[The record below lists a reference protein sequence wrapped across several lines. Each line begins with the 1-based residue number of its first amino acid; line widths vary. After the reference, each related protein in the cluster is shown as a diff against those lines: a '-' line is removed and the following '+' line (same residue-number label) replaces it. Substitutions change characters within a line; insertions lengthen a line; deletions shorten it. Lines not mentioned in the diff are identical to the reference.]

1 MSFSVL
7 KFGGTSVANPDSW
20 PLIAKLAKQ
29 KLSNQTLAKNNHA
42 KCLVIVLSALADA
55 SDLLEKVVE
64 EASNNSH
71 QALLEQLNNMH
82 LCFADRMSIEVGDIY
97 NKHWKILVDSCEKI
111 ATSGNATPADHAVIC
126 GTGELLSTALAC
138 QILALHDVKTS
149 WLDAR
154 ELLKLDEVA
163 TTGERKQYLSAICHY
178 QADKTIQAQLL
189 EQVSKDQPQVYI
201 TQGFI
206 GSNNQGETIL
216 LGRGGSDTSAACLAS
231 ILEADELEI
240 WTDVPGIFSA
250 NPHQVP
256 AARLLTLLDYDEA
269 QEIASTGAK
278 VLHPRA
284 IKPVREAG
292 IAIQICSVL
301 QPEIEGTRIDAG
313 RTDTARVK
321 AISMREDLIAL
332 TIETS
337 GMWQRSGFLGEV
349 FGIFG
354 QSGISIDLVSTSES
368 NVTVSLDTKA
378 NELDRVL
385 MQQCLDKLSAIA
397 RVKVIEP
404 VASISIVGRHIRRVI
419 PRLGPVL
426 ESFGEHRIHLISLSS
441 SDLNLT
447 FVVDQEQSA
456 RLMSRMH
463 ELLVEELGE
472 TAPFGPSWQD
482 LISNDVIAV
491 KPPMS
496 WWEEKAEQLITKMKG
511 EDSLYVYNGD
521 IIAKSISDLAAMSV
535 VTNVFFALK
544 ANNFPAV
551 LTQIVEA
558 GFGFE
563 CVSPGEVLHVLGL
576 FPALDRK
583 RIIFT
588 PNFAAKEEYQFGLEQ
603 GVNVT
608 LDNLYPLQ
616 HWAEIFKD
624 QEIFVRIDTGHGRG
638 HHAHV
643 KTAGS
648 QSKFGV
654 PLFEVA
660 ELDRLVREASTSIV
674 GLHAH
679 SGSGIRVSENW
690 TEVAR
695 ILAQVASYFPT
706 IKVLDL
712 GGGLG
717 IPEKPGDQALDLQD
731 VNRSLRSFKES
742 YPGFDLWLEPGRYL
756 VATAGVLLARV
767 NQLKGKGY
775 IRYVGLSTGMNSLI
789 RPALYGAWH
798 PVSNLSR
805 VNDKATIHYQVV
817 GPICETGDRFAAD
830 YLLPECFEGDIVAIG
845 NTGAYGATMS
855 SSYNMREPAIEKML
869 IEED

>member
-1 MSFSVL
+1 MPFSVL
-7 KFGGTSVANPDSW
+7 KFGGTSVANVDSW
-20 PLIAKLAKQ
+20 PLIAQLSTKKLEQ
-29 KLSNQTLAKNNHA
+29 GQSPLL
-42 KCLVIVLSALADA
+42 VLSALAGV
-55 SDLLEKVVE
+55 SNLLEELVVAS
-64 EASNNSH
+64 ASNEH
-71 QALLEQLNNMH
+71 QPILEQLNQKH
-82 LCFADRMSIEVGDIY
+82 QEFANNLKIDLDEIYQQHWQTLINTCDEVASQT
-97 NKHWKILVDSCEKI
+97 K
-111 ATSGNATPADHAVIC
+111 TSAANHAIIC
-126 GTGELLSTALAC
+126 SAGELLSTALAC
-138 QILALHDVKTS
+138 QILAKEGIKAK

-154 ELLKLDEVA
+154 KLLKLDEEA
-163 TTGERKQYLSAICHY
+163 TSGHRKRYLSAICHY
-178 QADKTIQAQLL
+178 NSNNNIQNTLEEADA
-189 EQVSKDQPQVYI
+189 VYV

-206 GSNNQGETIL
+206 GSNKEGETIL
-216 LGRGGSDTSAACLAS
+216 LGRGGSDTSAACMAS

-256 AARLLTLLDYDEA
+256 AARLLTELDYDEA

-284 IKPVREAG
+284 IKPAREAG

-321 AISMREDLIAL
+321 AISMRNELVAL

-337 GMWQRSGFLGEV
+337 GMWQQSGFLGEV
-349 FGIFG
+349 FSIFG
-354 QSGISIDLVSTSES
+354 RQGISIDLVSTSES

-378 NELDRVL
+378 NELDRDL
-385 MQQCLDKLSAIA
+385 MQQCLDELSLIA
-397 RVKVIEP
+397 RVNVIEP

-447 FVVDQEQSA
+447 FVVDQEQSV
-456 RLMSRMH
+456 RLMARMH
-463 ELLVEELGE
+463 ELLVEELGA

-482 LISNDVIAV
+482 LVSRDCVEQVPQLN
-491 KPPMS
+491 
-496 WWEEKAEQLITKMKG
+496 WWEQQAGQLIQSMQQH
-511 EDSLYVYNGD
+511 DALFVYNGE
-521 IIAKSISDLAAMSV
+521 IIDKSISDLKHMSAV
-535 VTNVFFALK
+535 NNVFFALK
-544 ANNFPAV
+544 ANNFPGV
-551 LTQIVEA
+551 LKKVADA

-563 CVSPGEVLHVLGL
+563 CVSPGEIEHVLKH
-576 FPALDRK
+576 FPTLDTK

-588 PNFAAKEEYQFGLEQ
+588 PNFANKHEYIYAIDK
-603 GVNVT
+603 GVNLT

-616 HWAEIFKD
+616 HWPEIF
-624 QEIFVRIDTGHGRG
+624 QGQSVFVRIDPGHGRG

-660 ELDRLVREASTSIV
+660 ELERLVNAANATVI

-679 SGSGIRVSENW
+679 SGSGIRYAENW
-690 TEVAR
+690 TEIAR
-695 ILAQVASYFPT
+695 ILAQVAGYFPD

-717 IPEKPGDQALDLQD
+717 IPEKPGDVALDLNE
-731 VNRSLRSFKES
+731 VNRSLRAFKES
-742 YPGFDLWLEPGRYL
+742 YPAFDIWLEPGRYL
-756 VATAGVLLARV
+756 ISGAGVLLSRV
-767 NQLKGKGY
+767 NQLKGKGET
-775 IRYVGLSTGMNSLI
+775 RYVGLSTGMNSLI

-798 PVSNLSR
+798 PVSNLNR
-805 VNDKATIHYQVV
+805 VDDTPCIHYQVV

-830 YLLPECFEGDIVAIG
+830 YLLPECFEGDIIAIG

-855 SSYNMREPAIEKML
+855 SSYNMRSPATEKML
-869 IEED
+869 G

>member
-7 KFGGTSVANPDSW
+7 KFGGSSVANINSW

-29 KLSNQTLAKNNHA
+29 KLAED
-42 KCLVIVLSALADA
+42 KCTVIVLSALADA
-55 SDLLEKVVE
+55 SNLLEVLVE
-64 EASNNSH
+64 QSTKNTH
-71 QALLEQLNNMH
+71 QSSLKQLETMH
-82 LCFADRMSIEVGDIY
+82 LAFAEKLSIEIGDIY
-97 NKHWKILVDSCEKI
+97 TKHWQHLVNTCTNI
-111 ATSGNATPADHAVIC
+111 ATVGEATPADHAIIC

-138 QILALHDVKTS
+138 QILSQLGVNTH

-154 ELLKLDEVA
+154 EILKLDEQA
-163 TTGERKQYLSAICHY
+163 TEGDRKQFLSAICHY
-178 QADKTIQAQLL
+178 QADKNIQASLTKHDSAGKQ
-189 EQVSKDQPQVYI
+189 QVYI

-206 GSNNQGETIL
+206 ASNKQGETIL
-216 LGRGGSDTSAACLAS
+216 LGRGGSDTSAACIAS
-231 ILEADELEI
+231 ILEAEELEI

-250 NPHQVP
+250 NPHKVP
-256 AARLLTLLDYDEA
+256 AARLLTELDYDEA

-301 QPEIEGTRIDAG
+301 QPDVEGTRIDAG

-321 AISMREDLIAL
+321 AISMREDLVAL

-354 QSGISIDLVSTSES
+354 RIGISIDLVSTSES
-368 NVTVSLDTKA
+368 NVTVSLDTKS
-378 NELDRVL
+378 NELDREL
-385 MQQCLDKLSAIA
+385 MQQCLDELSLIA

-482 LISNDVIAV
+482 LISNDAIDV
-491 KPPMS
+491 KPVPS
-496 WWEEKAEQLITKMKG
+496 WWEEKSEQLINKMIG
-511 EDSLYVYNGD
+511 EDSLYVYNGE
-521 IIAKSISDLAAMSV
+521 IIEQSIADLKSMSAV
-535 VTNVFFALK
+535 SNVFFALK

-551 LTQIVEA
+551 LSLIVEA

-563 CVSPGEVLHVLGL
+563 CVSPGEVLHVLEL
-576 FPALDRK
+576 FPTLNRK

-616 HWAEIFKD
+616 HWPEIFKD

-660 ELDRLVREASTSIV
+660 ELDRLVREASASIV

-695 ILAQVASYFPT
+695 ILSQVASYFPT
-706 IKVLDL
+706 VRVLDL

-717 IPEKPGDQALDLQD
+717 IPEKPGDQALDLEE

-742 YPGFDLWLEPGRYL
+742 YPAFELWLEPGRYL
-756 VATAGVLLARV
+756 VAASGVLLARV

-805 VNDKATIHYQVV
+805 VNDSATIHYQVV

-869 IEED
+869 D

>member
-7 KFGGTSVANPDSW
+7 KFGGSSVANINSW

-29 KLSNQTLAKNNHA
+29 KLAED
-42 KCLVIVLSALADA
+42 KCTVIVLSALANA
-55 SDLLEKVVE
+55 SNLLEVLVE
-64 EASNNSH
+64 QSTKNTH
-71 QALLEQLNNMH
+71 KPVLEQLESMH
-82 LCFADRMSIEVGDIY
+82 LAFADKLSIEVGDIY
-97 NKHWKILVDSCEKI
+97 IKHWQNLVDTCVKVASVGE
-111 ATSGNATPADHAVIC
+111 ATPADHAIIC

-138 QILALHDVKTS
+138 QILKQLDVNTH

-154 ELLKLDEVA
+154 QLLKLDEKA
-163 TTGERKQYLSAICHY
+163 TSGDRKQYLSAICHY
-178 QADKTIQAQLL
+178 QADKNIQSTLL
-189 EQVSKDQPQVYI
+189 EQVSDGQQQVFV

-206 GSNNQGETIL
+206 ASNEQGETIL
-216 LGRGGSDTSAACLAS
+216 LGRGGSDTSAACIAS

-256 AARLLTLLDYDEA
+256 AARLLTALDYDEA

-321 AISMREDLIAL
+321 AISMREDLVAL

-354 QSGISIDLVSTSES
+354 RIGISIDLVSTSES

-378 NELDRVL
+378 NELDREL
-385 MQQCLDKLSAIA
+385 MQQCLDELSLIA

-482 LISNDVIAV
+482 LISSDAIDI
-491 KPPMS
+491 KPVPS
-496 WWEEKAEQLITKMKG
+496 WWEDKSEQLINKMVG
-511 EDSLYVYNGD
+511 EDSLYVYNAE
-521 IIAKSISDLAAMSV
+521 IIEQSISDLKSMSAV
-535 VTNVFFALK
+535 SNVFFALK
-544 ANNFPAV
+544 ANNFPGV
-551 LTQIVEA
+551 LSLIVEA

-563 CVSPGEVLHVLGL
+563 CVSPGEVLHVLEL
-576 FPALDRK
+576 FPTFDRK

-588 PNFAAKEEYQFGLEQ
+588 PNFAAKEEYQFGLEK

-616 HWAEIFKD
+616 HWPEVFKD

-648 QSKFGV
+648 QSKFGI

-660 ELDRLVREASTSIV
+660 ELDRLVREASASIV

-679 SGSGIRVSENW
+679 SGSGIRVSDNW
-690 TEVAR
+690 AEVAR
-695 ILAQVASYFPT
+695 ILSQVASYFPT
-706 IKVLDL
+706 VKVLDL

-717 IPEKPGDQALDLQD
+717 IPEKPGDQALDIEE

-756 VATAGVLLARV
+756 VSAAGVLLARV

-805 VNDKATIHYQVV
+805 VNDSATIHYQVV

-845 NTGAYGATMS
+845 NAGAYGSTMS

-869 IEED
+869 Y